1 MLAEFAIRAGAE
13 YRFGTQA
20 EVRQFAQT
28 AHSQPVVHADERVE
42 ELRIASPVDVAV
54 QSQAFF
60 FSHASPSI
68 WKPRTFANTGCS
80 QTWT

>member
-1 MLAEFAIRAGAE
+1 MLTEFAIRAGADHS
-13 YRFGTQA
+13 FGPQA

-28 AHSQPVVHADERVE
+28 PHSQPVVHATERVE
-42 ELRIASPVDVAV
+42 ELRIASPVDVAI
-54 QSQAFF
+54 QPYALF

-80 QTWT
+80 PTWT